1 MSARGDF
8 MQELERMRMYTT
20 STTIEGV
27 VTDTL
32 NHREMS
38 REQKEAFLAHAVM
51 HIGPDKFSDIVLAN
65 IRRRSVT
72 PCTDA
77 SELRA
82 LASLSSALRSQC
94 LMEPS

>member
-1 MSARGDF
+1 

-32 NHREMS
+32 NHRDMS
-38 REQKEAFLAHAVM
+38 REQKEAFLAHAVV
-51 HIGPDKFSDIVLAN
+51 HVGPAKFSDIVLAN
-65 IRRRSVT
+65 IRTRR

-94 LMEPS
+94 LIEPSLTK

>member
-1 MSARGDF
+1 MNPRADF
-8 MQELERMRMYTT
+8 LHELERMRMYTT

-32 NHREMS
+32 NHRDMS
-38 REQKEAFLAHAVM
+38 REQKESFRAHAVM
-51 HIGPDKFSDIVLAN
+51 HVGPDKFSDIVLAN
-65 IRRRSVT
+65 IRTRR

-82 LASLSSALRSQC
+82 LASLRSALRSQC
-94 LMEPS
+94 LIGQS